1 MTDTKEF
8 NKSLDRIAKA
18 LGGEEWSP
26 EDKPEAIYKL
36 LDKIAD
42 VLEENAS
49 SKVLNINASILPDT
63 EYTTYTLDKTFNEIH
78 TAFSSGIPCIVL
90 DGTSELDEKNL
101 VLNTSINEGYDSYV
115 YVYFQGAFQ
124 NFGVGPNLNDYPTFI
139 DS

>member
-1 MTDTKEF
+1 MADQLK
-8 NKSLDRIAKA
+8 RIADA
-18 LGGEEWSP
+18 LDGGDPNAGKPSEEGNL
-26 EDKPEAIYKL
+26 KR
-36 LDKIAD
+36 IAD
-42 VLEENAS
+42 YVEENAS
-49 SKVLNINASILPDT
+49 IKVLNINVSILPDT
-63 EYTTYTLDKTFNEIH
+63 EYTTYILDKTFNEIH